1 MESSKISLKIVTPE
15 KIYGIFDVDSILIQ
29 TDQGQVNILP
39 YFANYI
45 ANVEIS
51 EMVLYIDG
59 KKNCY
64 AVGGGALSVI
74 NHKAKLMVNTIEG
87 IDEIDASRIIEE
99 KKIAE
104 QRVKDAQSSD
114 ELKRAELK
122 LKRALNREALIKK
135 YYRN

>member
-1 MESSKISLKIVTPE
+1 MESPKIRLKIVTPE

-59 KKNCY
+59 KKTCY

-87 IDEIDASRIIEE
+87 IDEIDANRIIEA